1 MGSTGQF
8 QEKIQQLMTRRGAHG
23 WGQKSELE
31 TETVFSYV
39 SFCTAVGPVSWA
51 LVGILSE

>member
-23 WGQKSELE
+23 SGQKSEHE
-31 TETVFSYV
+31 TETVFRYV
-39 SFCTAVGPVSWA
+39 SFCIAVGPVS
-51 LVGILSE
+51 